1 MEARSQLRHRPTFEK
16 IYSNS
21 HAGITV
27 SQTALERL
35 LCVTVQVPP
44 DWNASCETCQNE
56 YAESEDMKMTTA
68 IPAAILCSWVA
79 LAGTANSQTPSNT
92 QPAAPVSYSS
102 ISELNDLMG
111 NLQQAS
117 ASLQEDLSRLRIEKW
132 KADSGTKRQTQN
144 DSESILRNL
153 QNALPGMLQD
163 LKNSPENLA
172 LTFKVYRN
180 LDALYDVGNSVT
192 ESAGAFGSK
201 EEFQSLNRDLGGLEN
216 SRRAFAERMDK
227 LAAAKENEI
236 GQLRAELQNARA
248 AIPPKKVVVD
258 DTEPTP
264 PPKKTPAKK
273 KSAPKPPASTQPG
286 QSPASKA
293 Q

>member
-1 MEARSQLRHRPTFEK
+1 MIILTQENRLVKLFR
-16 IYSNS
+16 
-21 HAGITV
+21 
-27 SQTALERL
+27 ALTTRD
-35 LCVTVQVPP
+35 CQGTRT
-44 DWNASCETCQNE
+44 WNASCETCQNE
-56 YAESEDMKMTTA
+56 YAESEEMKMITV
-68 IPAAILCSWVA
+68 IKAAVLCGWLV
-79 LAGTANSQTPSNT
+79 LAGTAHSQTPSNT

-102 ISELNDLMG
+102 ISELNDLIA
-111 NLQQAS
+111 NLQQTS
-117 ASLQEDLSRLRIEKW
+117 ASLQENLSHLRVERW
-132 KADSGTKRQTQN
+132 KTDSGTKRQTQN

-153 QNALPGMLQD
+153 QNALPSMILD

-172 LTFKVYRN
+172 LTFKLYRN

-201 EEFQSLNRDLGGLEN
+201 DEFQSLNRDLGGLEN

-227 LAAAKENEI
+227 LAVAKENEI

-258 DTEPTP
+258 DTQPTP
-264 PPKKTPAKK
+264 PPKKAPTKK
-273 KSAPKPPASTQPG
+273 KSVPKPPASTQQG
-286 QSPASKA
+286 QNPASKS